1 MGEVRENLLNGVS
14 PTNTGGNPYE
24 IDLDPYADAAGE
36 AISGAVDS
44 GTELLGSAWD
54 SVSETAT
61 NVGNGIIDTVSE
73 SSFGQFLRS
82 VGLPI
87 GGEPE
92 TDGSEDSATWGA
104 SDSQKAD
111 WRVRLS
117 IAPGFSDAAIMKPF
131 SLTDNHLVFPYTPS
145 IILSNSASYTP
156 IKPVHSNYP
165 FYAYQNSQVDNITI
179 TGDFTVETMDDGKY
193 WIAMVHYLRSVTK
206 MAYGVTPNVG
216 APPPVIKLNG
226 YGEYVFH
233 DVPVVVSNFTV
244 ELATD
249 IDYIF
254 VKRVGKVGTHV
265 PTKSTLSVT
274 LIPMYSRRNIK
285 RFSLKSFISGSLTR
299 STYGFI

>member
-44 GTELLGSAWD
+44 GTEFLGSAWG

-61 NVGNGIIDTVSE
+61 NVGNGIIDSVSE
-73 SSFGQFLRS
+73 SSYGQFLRS

-131 SLTDNHLVFPYTPS
+131 TLTDNHLVFPYTPS

-179 TGDFTVETMDDGKY
+179 TGDFTVETIEDGKY

-274 LIPMYSRRNIK
+274 LIPMYIRRNIK

>member
-1 MGEVRENLLNGVS
+1 MGEIRENLLNSTS
-14 PTNTGGNPYE
+14 PTNTGGNPLE
-24 IDLDPYADAAGE
+24 IDLDPYADSAGE
-36 AISGAVDS
+36 AISGAWDS
-44 GTELLGSAWD
+44 GKELAGSAWD
-54 SVSETAT
+54 SVSETAS
-61 NVGNGIIDTVSE
+61 NVGNGIIDSVSE
-73 SSFGQFLRS
+73 SSFGKFLRS

-87 GGEPE
+87 GGEPD
-92 TDGSEDSATWGA
+92 DGGGDDSASWGVSEA
-104 SDSQKAD
+104 ANAD

-117 IAPGFSDAAIMKPF
+117 IAPGFGDAAIMKPF
-131 SLTDNHLVFPYTPS
+131 TLTDNTLVFPYTPS

-156 IKPVHSNYP
+156 IKPIHSNYP

-179 TGDFTVETMDDGKY
+179 TGDFTVETMEDGKY

-226 YGEYVFH
+226 FGEYVFN

-254 VKRVGKVGTHV
+254 VKRVGTRGTHV

-299 STYGFI
+299 SKYGFI

>member
-1 MGEVRENLLNGVS
+1 MGVRENLLNGVS

-44 GTELLGSAWD
+44 GKELLGSAWD
-54 SVSETAT
+54 SASETAT

-131 SLTDNHLVFPYTPS
+131 TLTDNHLVFPYTPS

-179 TGDFTVETMDDGKY
+179 TGDFTVETMEDGKY

-244 ELATD
+244 ELASD

-254 VKRVGKVGTHV
+254 VKRVGRVGTHV

>member
-44 GTELLGSAWD
+44 GTEFLGSAWD

-61 NVGNGIIDTVSE
+61 NVGNGIIDSVSE

-131 SLTDNHLVFPYTPS
+131 TLTDNHLVFPYTPS

-179 TGDFTVETMDDGKY
+179 TGDFTVETIEDGKY